1 MYAYKYMSAFEKQI
15 YQIPIRECDPHFNII
30 MRNSWNIMNNICI
43 KPVEIWMGIYE
54 NQTSSKKYIT
64 SVTSKA
70 LEEIPTELSRRTI
83 GLNGPATWR
92 KYFG

>member
-1 MYAYKYMSAFEKQI
+1 
-15 YQIPIRECDPHFNII
+15 
-30 MRNSWNIMNNICI
+30 
-43 KPVEIWMGIYE
+43 MGIYE